1 MGEGKGLGG
10 RCLSRGTGAGL
21 GKWRHPDTLKSHE
34 GQKHP
39 GAMLGHFIGTL

>member
-10 RCLSRGTGAGL
+10 RCLSRGTGL
-21 GKWRHPDTLKSHE
+21 GKWRHPDTLKFHTR
-34 GQKHP
+34 QKHP